1 MANNTV
7 NVKNGNTQIAKTTPK
22 QELGN
27 KVKDLIQS
35 RMGDIAKS
43 LPSVITPERF
53 TRMAFTAIANNDK
66 LLMSTQAS
74 IIGAL
79 FVAAQLGMEPNT
91 PLGQAYIVPYK
102 NNDTGQMEATFQLG
116 YKGLIDLAH
125 RSGELKSVQ
134 AHMVYANDE
143 FEYQLGLEPA
153 LKHIPSMGDRG
164 EKRCVYAVYH
174 LKSGGYGFEVMSI
187 KDINDHRNKFSKAK
201 NSPAWQNSWE
211 EMAKKTVI
219 KKALKYAPMKSD
231 FIKAVAMDEVKI
243 KVNDNALGGESYFD
257 VEPEVEAMEVES
269 EVIEEKKPAQ
279 KKPAQ
284 KKSKKENEEPT
295 GEIVEVDEV
304 TEDEIEQGMPDFLK

>member
-1 MANNTV
+1 MTKGTV
-7 NVKNGNTQIAKTTPK
+7 NVKNGNTQIAKVSPK

-35 RMGDIAKS
+35 KMGDIAKS

-66 LLMSTQAS
+66 LLMSTQTS

-79 FVAAQLGMEPNT
+79 FVAAQLGLEPNT

-102 NNDTGQMEATFQLG
+102 NQDTGQMEATFQLG

-125 RSGELKSVQ
+125 RSGELKSLQ

-143 FEYQLGLEPA
+143 FEYQLGLEPT
-153 LKHIPSMGDRG
+153 LRHIPSMGDRG
-164 EKRCVYAVYH
+164 EKKCVYAVYH
-174 LKSGGYGFEVMSI
+174 LKSGGYAFEVMSV

-201 NSPAWQNSWE
+201 NSPAWTTSWE

-231 FIKAVAMDEVKI
+231 FIKAVAMDEQKI
-243 KVNDNALGGESYFD
+243 KVSDNTLGEETYFD
-257 VEPEVEAMEVES
+257 GEPEVEVMEVES
-269 EVIEEKKPAQ
+269 EVVEEKATQ
-279 KKPAQ
+279 KKPAKQ
-284 KKSKKENEEPT
+284 EESKPVETE
-295 GEIVEVDEV
+295 GEGL
-304 TEDEIEQGMPDFLK
+304 TEDEIEADMPDFLKDTE

>member
-1 MANNTV
+1 MANTV
-7 NVKNGNTQIAKTTPK
+7 NVKNGNTQVARTTPK

-79 FVAAQLGMEPNT
+79 FVAAQLGLEPNT
-91 PLGQAYIVPYK
+91 PLGQAYIVPFK
-102 NNDTGQMEATFQLG
+102 NGDTGQQEATFQLG

-134 AHMVYANDE
+134 AHVVYSNDE
-143 FEYQLGLEPA
+143 FEYQLGLEPT
-153 LKHIPSMGDRG
+153 LKHIPSMGERG
-164 EKRCVYAVYH
+164 EKKCVYAVYH
-174 LKSGGYGFEVMSI
+174 LKSGGYGFEVMSV

-201 NSPAWQNSWE
+201 NSPAWINSWE

-231 FIKAVAMDEVKI
+231 FVKAVAMDEQKI
-243 KVNDNALGGESYFD
+243 KVNDSTLGGESYFD
-257 VEPEVEAMEVES
+257 VEPEVEALDVES
-269 EVIEEKKPAQ
+269 EIVEEPKRKPG
-279 KKPAQ
+279 
-284 KKSKKENEEPT
+284 KSKNEEPKNDS
-295 GEIVEVDEV
+295 EI
-304 TEDEIEQGMPDFLK
+304 EDEIIDDIMAEAPSFLTEN